1 VSFPVCGG
9 REEVRV
15 PPLVITRE
23 EILAVYAQGPDAVVT
38 LVLALVE
45 RITALETRVAAL
57 EAERAKDSH
66 NSSKPPS
73 SDATRTGRAPKSLRG
88 KSGKPSGGQPGHPGT
103 TLALRA
109 MPDVVVVHAPALC
122 AACRHAFAAADP
134 PAVPVVGEQRQV
146 FELPPR
152 TLVCTEHQV
161 HERRCGAC
169 GATSRG
175 AFPATVRTTVQYG
188 PGVLALGVALT
199 VQHLLPVQRAA
210 DVVSGLIGQRVSPAT
225 LLAAEQR
232 MAAVVGPVVA
242 AIHRGLT
249 QSAVVG
255 FDETGFF
262 VAAQR
267 QWVHVACTPTLTL
280 YTAHAKRGTGA
291 HRAIGL
297 LPSYAGTALHD
308 GYESYFTYR
317 GCRHA
322 LCGVH
327 LVRELVFLAE
337 EGAPQTR
344 PWAAAFRRFFE
355 TLRRATARARAAG
368 AAALDARTRRRYRR
382 RYAALLARGEAAEP
396 PPQPSWS
403 RRGRPHRSAG
413 GQFLHRLRRDQAAV
427 LRFVDDLAVPFD
439 NSEAE
444 RDLRMMKVE
453 QKVSGGFRT
462 LRGADTFCLLR
473 SYVVTARKQ
482 GVAALDALRDALL
495 GHPFL
500 PAVP

>member
-1 VSFPVCGG
+1 VGFPVCVGMDASG
-9 REEVRV
+9 SAAAV
-15 PPLVITRE
+15 LGLTRE
-23 EILAVYAQGPDAVVT
+23 AVAAAMAQGPDAVLALFATVLT
-38 LVLALVE
+38 PVLARL
-45 RITALETRVAAL
+45 AAL
-57 EAERAKDSH
+57 EAERAKDSQ

-73 SDATRTGRAPKSLRG
+73 TDVTRVGRAPKSLRG
-88 KSGKPSGGQPGHPGT
+88 TSGKASGGQPGHPGT

-109 MPDVVVVHAPALC
+109 TPDVVVVHAPTHC
-122 AACRHAFAAADP
+122 AACRRAFAAADP
-134 PAVPVVGEQRQV
+134 PAVPVLGERRQV

-152 TLVCTEHQV
+152 TLLCTEHQV
-161 HERRCGAC
+161 HARRCGAC
-169 GATSRG
+169 GVTSRG
-175 AFPATVRTTVQYG
+175 TFPPDVRTTAQYG
-188 PGVLALGVALT
+188 SRVLALGVALT

-232 MAAVVGPVVA
+232 TAAVVAPVVA
-242 AIHRGLT
+242 TIHRGLAE
-249 QSAVVG
+249 SAVVG
-255 FDETGFF
+255 FDETAFF

-280 YTAHAKRGTGA
+280 YTAHAKRGTSA
-291 HRAIGL
+291 HAAIGL
-297 LPSYAGTALHD
+297 LPTYAGTALHD

-355 TLRRATARARAAG
+355 ALRRATARARAAG
-368 AAALDARTRRRYRR
+368 MAALDARTRHRYRQ
-382 RYAALLARGEAAEP
+382 RYAALLARGEAVEP

-403 RRGRPHRSAG
+403 RRGRAHRSAG

-462 LRGADTFCLLR
+462 ARGADTFCLLR
-473 SYVVTARKQ
+473 SYVLTARKQ
-482 GVAALDALRDALL
+482 GVTAFDALRDALL
-495 GHPFL
+495 GQPFL

>member
-1 VSFPVCGG
+1 MDASGG
-9 REEVRV
+9 PAAV
-15 PPLVITRE
+15 LGLTRE
-23 EILAVYAQGPDAVVT
+23 TVEAAMAQGPDAVLALFAT
-38 LVLALVE
+38 ALTPVLARL
-45 RITALETRVAAL
+45 AAL

-73 SDATRTGRAPKSLRG
+73 SDGTHSGRAPKSLRG
-88 KSGKPSGGQPGHPGT
+88 TSGKASGGQPGHAGT
-103 TLALRA
+103 TLALRGT
-109 MPDVVVVHAPALC
+109 PDVVVPHAPTAC
-122 AACRHAFAAADP
+122 AACQHPFAASDP
-134 PAVPVVGEQRQV
+134 PAVPVVGERRQV

-152 TLVCTEHQV
+152 TLVCTEHRL
-161 HERRCGAC
+161 HERTCAAC
-169 GATSRG
+169 GTTSRG
-175 AFPATVRTTVQYG
+175 TFPPEVRTTVQYG
-188 PGVLALGVALT
+188 AGVLALGVALT
-199 VQHLLPVQRAA
+199 TEHLLPVQRAA
-210 DVVSGLIGQRVSPAT
+210 DVLTALTGQRVSPAT
-225 LLAAEQR
+225 VLAAEQR
-232 MAAVVGPVVA
+232 AAARLPPVLA
-242 AIHRGLT
+242 RIHAGLLR
-249 QSAVVG
+249 SRVVG

-262 VAAQR
+262 VATAR
-267 QWVHVACTPTLTL
+267 RWLHVACTRALTL
-280 YTAHAKRGTGA
+280 YAVHAKRGTGA
-291 HRAIGL
+291 HEAIGL
-297 LPSYAGTALHD
+297 LPTYSGTAVHD

-317 GCRHA
+317 GCHHA

-355 TLRRATARARAAG
+355 TMRRATVRARAAG
-368 AAALDARTRRRYRR
+368 HAALDAPTRRRYYR
-382 RYAALLARGEAAEP
+382 RYAVLLARGEAAEP
-396 PPQPSWS
+396 SPIPKGP
-403 RRGRPHRSAG
+403 RGGRPWRSPG
-413 GQFLHRLRRDQAAV
+413 GLILHRLRRDRRAV

-462 LRGADTFCLLR
+462 PRGADTFCALR